1 MTLTIYQLWNDKP
14 KTPPN
19 AQNDQKQYSACSYQ
33 KYTTDQQ
40 TKGWKV
46 LGELLDKEEMEVELP

>member
-1 MTLTIYQLWNDKP
+1 MARPWHPQI
-14 KTPPN
+14 
-19 AQNDQKQYSACSYQ
+19 AQNDQKQYSAYSYQ

-46 LGELLDKEEMEVELP
+46 LGELLDKEEMEVELPWVLISNE